1 MRIEHLAIWTRDLES
16 MRSFYMR
23 YFKMISSKKYHNKKK
38 GFTSYFLSFQ
48 GEKSRIELMHRDDIT
63 KESNDRES
71 SLGLTHFGISVGGK
85 EKVNELTELMRTDHC
100 RIVGEPRTTGDG
112 YYESV
117 VLDCEGNRVEI
128 TE

>member
-1 MRIEHLAIWTRDLES
+1 MRIEHLAIWTLDLES
-16 MRSFYMR
+16 MRSFYMK
-23 YFKMISSKKYHNKKK
+23 YFKMISSKKYHNEKK
-38 GFTSYFLSFQ
+38 GFTSYFLSFE
-48 GEKSRIELMHRDDIT
+48 GEKSRIELMYRDDIT
-63 KESNDRES
+63 KESKDRES
-71 SLGLTHFGISVGGK
+71 CLGFTHFAISVGGK
-85 EKVNELTELMRTDHC
+85 EKVDELTELMRADQC